1 MNTNNVWEIAEAWL
15 AGKLTKEECA
25 SVKSKIDTDPAFA
38 GEFNECL
45 NLINS
50 LENSGSN
57 KRFRAMLGG
66 IQAEQDKQG
75 IIKKSRTM
83 ALPANF
89 WRTAAVAAG
98 VALITSF
105 TTYSLFISSANK
117 NASQYNTIS
126 REVEH
131 LKIVQKK
138 QQEQQNAIIDSI
150 KKKNIHA
157 APPSEV
163 RYTGTGFALTNDGY
177 FVTAYHVIN
186 DGKGDC
192 DSVYIQSNDG
202 IYYKASLVNFNSKT
216 DLAILKVEKK
226 NFRFAKAEVPYTF
239 SSAKSTLGSGIFTLG
254 YPKNDIV
261 YSEGYVSARNG
272 YDGNEQQYTL
282 SLPAVHGQSGSPVVD
297 SKGNL
302 LGMLT
307 AVSGVNEAN
316 TYAVGTGALIEL
328 LHTLRNENSLHLPK
342 FNKLSRLGREAQ
354 IALME
359 DYTFSVKVYKR

>member
-1 MNTNNVWEIAEAWL
+1 MNNNNVMEIAEAWL
-15 AGKLTKEECA
+15 AGTLPPAEKA
-25 SVKSKIDTDPAFA
+25 AVKSRMDADPAFA
-38 GEFNECL
+38 IEFNESL
-45 NLINS
+45 NLISS
-50 LENSGSN
+50 LESFGKS
-57 KRFRAMLGG
+57 KKFRGTLTD
-66 IQAEQDKQG
+66 IQQQQQSKKGLWDK
-75 IIKKSRTM
+75 IRTIE
-83 ALPANF
+83 LPSYF

-98 VALITSF
+98 VALLTSVVN
-105 TTYSLFISSANK
+105 YSFFVNTASR

-131 LKIVQKK
+131 IKVVQKK

-150 KKKNIHA
+150 KKKNLNL

-186 DGKGDC
+186 DGHGDC

-239 SSAKSTLGSGIFTLG
+239 ATAKTGLGSGIYTLG

-272 YDGNEQQYTL
+272 YDGNERQYTL
-282 SLPAVHGQSGSPVVD
+282 ELPAGHGQSGSPVLD
-297 SKGNL
+297 SKGNVM
-302 LGMLT
+302 GMLT
-307 AVSGVNEAN
+307 AISGVNEAN
-316 TYAVGTGALIEL
+316 TYAVSSGAL
-328 LHTLRNENSLHLPK
+328 
-342 FNKLSRLGREAQ
+342 
-354 IALME
+354 
-359 DYTFSVKVYKR
+359 